1 MAPPWERYYGPLLPK
16 VIITSKKVWMEME
29 RGSKGIEIRA
39 AKNKKESKKTLT
51 SNINDFI
58 GERQNISIS
67 AVFSRTNVTMVLEL
81 SVLYTYVY
89 TYKCPM
95 DFLIF
100 HDILKTSLEILH
112 LTLQKKF
119 SLIYSQF

>member
-67 AVFSRTNVTMVLEL
+67 AVFS
-81 SVLYTYVY
+81 
-89 TYKCPM
+89 
-95 DFLIF
+95 
-100 HDILKTSLEILH
+100 
-112 LTLQKKF
+112 
-119 SLIYSQF
+119 